1 MCEYCDIDPRNGY
14 GKNIISDPRDDL
26 IGVYIGKMYGQ
37 PLLIQNM
44 EGCTDAKI
52 NFCPMCGEPL
62 KEPEP
67 LTLDE
72 LKARDRRPVWIS
84 DGEFCGWT
92 ICKADSAKQV
102 YFDDMLNLAVYLKDY
117 GKTWLAFDREAT
129 TVVKRY
135 LEVKANGHS
144 N

>member
-72 LKARDRRPVWIS
+72 LKARDRRPIWIS
-84 DGEFCGWT
+84 GSEFCGWA
-92 ICKADSAKQV
+92 IFKFNEQKQV
-102 YFDDMLNLAVYLKDY
+102 AHCNDNLNISHYMQDY

-129 TVVKRY
+129 VVVKRY
-135 LEVKANGHS
+135 LEGVRE
-144 N
+144 